1 MRFAVKFGLHSVWR
15 NAMKRFNVWIRPLV
29 DACGVRV
36 ESLETARWLLERL
49 SQSFVFKNSEPMN
62 ETDFFP
68 GCSFRVAYG
77 SQMCQPAFQKL
88 LAAMPE
94 VVLLAEPVKE

>member
-1 MRFAVKFGLHSVWR
+1 VKQF
-15 NAMKRFNVWIRPLV
+15 KVWICPLV
-29 DACGVRV
+29 SACRVRV
-36 ESLETARWLLERL
+36 ESLDNARWLLNRL

-68 GCSFRVAYG
+68 GCSFRVAFS

-88 LAAMPE
+88 LAAIPE
-94 VVLLAEPVKE
+94 VNLLPEPVLE